1 MQALLCSL
9 LHGSALPLPALA
21 DAQAEGVLLVAAN
34 VGITHEVEHIL
45 VLARLGSRELELHP
59 GLALEC
65 KALDCHEAAWVGV
78 GLTHTHTRMRHT
90 TLHTHMFALG
100 CPMTSHHPSSLF

>member
-78 GLTHTHTRMRHT
+78 GLTHTHTHICAT
-90 TLHTHMFALG
+90 QHYTLTCLPWAVQ
-100 CPMTSHHPSSLF
+100 